1 MSRTNDTKLEEGMEI
16 YDLLMDEFEPAGG
29 LCPHTIQKGAKEEGA
44 IFWVLDFLGSGFWEL
59 F

>member
-1 MSRTNDTKLEEGMEI
+1 MHGDTLPDDDDHGLDGLMMS
-16 YDLLMDEFEPAGG
+16 
-29 LCPHTIQKGAKEEGA
+29 GA